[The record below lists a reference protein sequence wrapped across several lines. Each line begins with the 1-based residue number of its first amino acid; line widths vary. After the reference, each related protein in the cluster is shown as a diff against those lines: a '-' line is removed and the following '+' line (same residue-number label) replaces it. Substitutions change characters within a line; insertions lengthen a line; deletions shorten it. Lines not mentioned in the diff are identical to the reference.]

1 MMEDKKTLLAFLFI
15 GLILLAMPYYYELV
29 GLDSQS
35 ESVEEIQPPE
45 EVSQSSP
52 TIPSL
57 SESPA
62 SSDTPVAIESPIVG
76 ETPDSFSSDQSI
88 SASIPR
94 VNTEHFTPRDISVK
108 TPFQE
113 LAFSTKGGTLTSVR
127 LLRYDNQVEKDK
139 VELIP
144 PGGRG
149 LVLSLNQHQELLDLS
164 GVEFLPDQE
173 GLTVHPGE
181 EGTLRLTAEL
191 DGGIRIAKV
200 FRFSGDS
207 YGILFDLEYEGLA
220 EGGQAIL
227 SWEYGIARTEK
238 KPPGGFF
245 GMSGA
250 QIVRTVAF
258 MNEERIQVE
267 PEEEH
272 KDKGLLRW
280 AGIVNSYFFLAIAP
294 TEEGYYNVELF
305 GQDSSQ
311 DMFSWNEASF
321 TIGTRVEGAGKFSTM
336 IYAGPLDYEHLATY
350 ERDLEQGIDL
360 GWPVIRDISKV
371 LLTIFVTVH
380 QYIPNYGW
388 VLVIFAFCIKIL
400 VYPLTHKSY
409 SSMAKMQEVQPKI
422 TGLREK
428 YKNDQQRLTQETMKL
443 YKEEGVNPLGG
454 CLPIVLQMPVF
465 FALYKLFYS
474 IELRH
479 EPFIL
484 WINDLSVPDEIL
496 IAGFGLH
503 VLPLIFAISQVFQS
517 RMTMRDPKQ
526 AFMVYLMPVMMIFI
540 FWSLPSG
547 LVLYWTVF
555 NALTIGQ
562 QYLVNYLKK
571 GAPVPQLVPT
581 APIKKRK
588 A

>member
-1 MMEDKKTLLAFLFI
+1 
-15 GLILLAMPYYYELV
+15 
-29 GLDSQS
+29 
-35 ESVEEIQPPE
+35 
-45 EVSQSSP
+45 
-52 TIPSL
+52 
-57 SESPA
+57 
-62 SSDTPVAIESPIVG
+62 
-76 ETPDSFSSDQSI
+76 
-88 SASIPR
+88 
-94 VNTEHFTPRDISVK
+94 
-108 TPFQE
+108 
-113 LAFSTKGGTLTSVR
+113 
-127 LLRYDNQVEKDK
+127 
-139 VELIP
+139 
-144 PGGRG
+144 
-149 LVLSLNQHQELLDLS
+149 LLDLS

-484 WINDLSVPDEIL
+484 WINDLSVPD
-496 IAGFGLH
+496 
-503 VLPLIFAISQVFQS
+503 
-517 RMTMRDPKQ
+517 
-526 AFMVYLMPVMMIFI
+526 
-540 FWSLPSG
+540 
-547 LVLYWTVF
+547 
-555 NALTIGQ
+555 
-562 QYLVNYLKK
+562 
-571 GAPVPQLVPT
+571 
-581 APIKKRK
+581 
-588 A
+588 